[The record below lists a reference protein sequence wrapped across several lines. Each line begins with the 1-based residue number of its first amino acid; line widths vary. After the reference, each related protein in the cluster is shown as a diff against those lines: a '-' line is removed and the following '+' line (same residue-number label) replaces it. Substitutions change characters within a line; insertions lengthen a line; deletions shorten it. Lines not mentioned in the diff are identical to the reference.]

1 MLFGQTLT
9 RIEARNVPL
18 RVLAHLGDAV
28 FDLFER
34 ERAVLHTGTA
44 RQMHG
49 KVVSRVT
56 AGAQSELLS
65 ALTPE
70 LTDDELEMVRM
81 ARNLKPSGYRK
92 SGQSAYRKAT
102 AFEALIG
109 YLYLVDPERLHRIL
123 EMTVPRSE
131 PSTQDTYKES

>member
-1 MLFGQTLT
+1 MLFGQTLSKV
-9 RIEARNVPL
+9 EARNVPL

-34 ERAVLHTGTA
+34 ERAVLHTATA

-65 ALTPE
+65 TLTPQLHE
-70 LTDDELEMVRM
+70 DEQEIVRM

-109 YLYLVDPERLHRIL
+109 YLYLVDQERLQRLL
-123 EMTVPRSE
+123 EMTVPSPE
-131 PSTQDTYKES
+131 PSAQDTYRES

>member
-9 RIEARNVPL
+9 KTEARNLPL

-34 ERAVLHTGTA
+34 ERAVHSTRTA

-49 KVVSRVT
+49 KVVLRVT
-56 AGAQSELLS
+56 AGAQSALLE
-65 ALTPE
+65 ALTPALNE
-70 LTDDELEMVRM
+70 DEVEIVRM

-102 AFEALIG
+102 AFEVLLG
-109 YLYLVDPERLHRIL
+109 YLYLVDRERLRQIL
-123 EMTVPRSE
+123 ESTVPAASA
-131 PSTQDTYKES
+131 QDTNQES